1 MICDMIKPFPKNDRI
16 TIVWWF
22 ACHYNFDFVVL
33 QKALKSDAFINCP
46 WRVFGWCKYLT
57 FFPTGKDM
65 PFTFLLPTDDNCD
78 KKRRKSVCL
87 MSGRWRASWLTFPSQ
102 AVCFILC
109 WPTYGASLLY
119 SLMKPRII
127 IKKKVIWLSFLEF
140 LKKFRNKFFFLQFT
154 LWWVIS
160 KLWQDKSQQLGCKG
174 GDLYVTVIVT
184 SFYYF
189 ERNNNLLLFM
199 KSVWTKKEY

>member
-1 MICDMIKPFPKNDRI
+1 MI

-22 ACHYNFDFVVL
+22 ACHYNFDFVF

-46 WRVFGWCKYLT
+46 WRVFGWCKHLT
-57 FFPTGKDM
+57 FFLTGKDM
-65 PFTFLLPTDDNCD
+65 PFTSLLPTDDNCD
-78 KKRRKSVCL
+78 KKSKKSVCL

-102 AVCFILC
+102 AVRFILC

-119 SLMKPRII
+119 SLMKLKII
-127 IKKKVIWLSFLEF
+127 IKKKVIWLSFLKSLE
-140 LKKFRNKFFFLQFT
+140 KFRNSFFSFNS

-160 KLWQDKSQQLGCKG
+160 KLWQDKSQQLGCKSD
-174 GDLYVTVIVT
+174 DLYVTVIVT

-189 ERNNNLLLFM
+189 ERSNNLLLLM
-199 KSVWTKKEY
+199 K